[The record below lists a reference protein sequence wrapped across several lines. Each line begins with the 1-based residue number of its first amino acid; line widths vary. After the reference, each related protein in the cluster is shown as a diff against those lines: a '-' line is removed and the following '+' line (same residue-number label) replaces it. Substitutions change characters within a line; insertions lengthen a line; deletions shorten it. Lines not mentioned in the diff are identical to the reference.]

1 MPSIRSFIAIDTAEK
16 VKDKIAELSEKLR
29 ATDADVRW
37 EPREKYHITLKFLGS
52 VEEKSLE
59 LLASRLAGHLMNF
72 SPFRLIY
79 HTVGCFPNLHH
90 PRVIWVGAED
100 EEGTLVRIQEKA
112 EEFSAALGIEKEDR
126 KFHPHVTLGRVKGSK
141 NLKALIAELE
151 QVSFEPQSS
160 VVHEV
165 LLMKSELKPSG
176 SVYSVLQRFS
186 LRKTYPV

>member
-1 MPSIRSFIAIDTAEK
+1 MPSIRSFIAVDTAEEIK
-16 VKDKIAELSEKLR
+16 EKIAELSEKLR
-29 ATDADVRW
+29 ATGADVRW
-37 EPREKYHITLKFLGS
+37 ETREKYHITLKFLGS

-59 LLASRLAGHLMNF
+59 LLASRLGGHLQTFAPF
-72 SPFRLIY
+72 SLSY

-100 EEGTLVRIQEKA
+100 REGTLTRIQEKA
-112 EEFSAALGIEKEDR
+112 EDLAAGLGIEKEDR
-126 KFHPHVTLGRVKGSK
+126 KFHPHITLGRVKGSK

-151 QVSFEPQSS
+151 QVAFEPQSS

-176 SVYSVLQRFS
+176 SVYSVLQRLS
-186 LRKTYPV
+186 LRKT